1 MFRYFTIKAG
11 WAYACGIAKGEFL
24 KHGRRNSARC
34 APAFSGT
41 FTGEEYS
48 ADGTGNWFRGSFRGR
63 FLLAGVCH
71 GNWREI

>member
-48 ADGTGNWFRGSFRGR
+48 ADGTGN
-63 FLLAGVCH
+63 
-71 GNWREI
+71 